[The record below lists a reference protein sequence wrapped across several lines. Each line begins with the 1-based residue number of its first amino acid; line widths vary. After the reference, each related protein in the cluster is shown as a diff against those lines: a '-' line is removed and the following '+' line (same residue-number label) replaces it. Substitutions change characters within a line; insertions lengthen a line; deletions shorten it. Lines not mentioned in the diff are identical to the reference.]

1 MENRFWNFCSWLLHP
16 LWLTF
21 AGTFLIFQH
30 HTVLH
35 SKLMQA
41 NMTGLY
47 AIIALSTILLPVVSA
62 LLFKVNKINVQLEKA
77 DKQLRTILIA
87 SVLVYQILL
96 IYMMKKAGLNLF
108 VESWMYGVAANLM
121 AAFIINRFLPI
132 SLHAMGWG
140 GLTAMLCYLVP
151 QADEGVIWLA
161 AAAFILSGVAIAAR
175 LALNA
180 HTVKDVG
187 LGYILAFLLMLFVFT
202 LHQYGI

>member
-1 MENRFWNFCSWLLHP
+1 MENRFWRFCSWLLHP

-21 AGTFLIFQH
+21 VGTFLIFQY

-62 LLFKVNKINVQLEKA
+62 LLFKVNNSAMQLEKA
-77 DKQLRTILIA
+77 DKQQRTILII
-87 SVLVYQILL
+87 SVLVYQLLL
-96 IYMMKKAGLNLF
+96 IYMMKKAGLTLF
-108 VESWMYGVAANLM
+108 VESWMYGVAANLL
-121 AAFIINRFLPI
+121 AALLINRSLPI

-151 QADEGVIWLA
+151 QSDGRVIWLA
-161 AAAFILSGVAIAAR
+161 AAAFVLSGVVIAAR

-180 HTVKDVG
+180 HTVKEVSI
-187 LGYILAFLLMLFVFT
+187 GYILSFLLMLIVFT